1 MPQLEFGLEE
11 DETTQAEA
19 EAFHRRLYGKGCFD
33 DYGLV
38 LGILI
43 WLCVVYSA
51 VARGRSVE
59 GFAVEVARP

>member
-1 MPQLEFGLEE
+1 VEE

-19 EAFHRRLYGKGCFD
+19 EAFHRRLYGKGMLRRLWFGSGDFD
-33 DYGLV
+33 L
-38 LGILI
+38 
-43 WLCVVYSA
+43 LCVVYSA